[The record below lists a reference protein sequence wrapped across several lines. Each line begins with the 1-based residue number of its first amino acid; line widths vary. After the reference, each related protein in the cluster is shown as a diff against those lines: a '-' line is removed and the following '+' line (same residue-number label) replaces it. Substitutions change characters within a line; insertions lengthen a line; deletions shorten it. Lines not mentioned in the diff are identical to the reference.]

1 MSRLHPPSADSPAE
15 PGIRARTPQAAD
27 AEQHAGLVAAS
38 TTGTSSGHAPLLTL
52 HAASVSFGDT
62 RALQEVSLSL
72 TRGERLAL
80 VGANGSGKT
89 TLLRLLHGLQ
99 AADRPTD
106 WRPGATATRVG
117 SSSAQAPAAGPRTE
131 HLLQPEN
138 RPPISAMV
146 FQRPFLL
153 HLSVRWNVLLAL
165 WLQGVPGAER
175 EARCQQALQRVGLA
189 TLANRPARALS
200 GGQQQRLA
208 LARAWAL
215 RPDIL
220 FLDEPTASLDPS
232 AKQEVEA
239 LVREFAEDGV
249 TLVMSTHNLGQ
260 AKRLA
265 TRVAYLAG
273 GRLVADRP
281 VDQFFD
287 SPDLPVE
294 AQQFLR
300 GELPWR
306 T

>member
-1 MSRLHPPSADSPAE
+1 
-15 PGIRARTPQAAD
+15 
-27 AEQHAGLVAAS
+27 
-38 TTGTSSGHAPLLTL
+38 
-52 HAASVSFGDT
+52 
-62 RALQEVSLSL
+62 LQDVSLRL
-72 TRGERLAL
+72 DRGERLAL

-99 AADRPTD
+99 AADRPAD
-106 WRPGATATRVG
+106 RPP
-117 SSSAQAPAAGPRTE
+117 SAALTSGMANASKPAALPARTE

-138 RPPISAMV
+138 RPPVCAMV

-153 HLSVRWNVLLAL
+153 HLSVRWNVLLGL
-165 WLQGVPGAER
+165 WLHGVPAAQR
-175 EARCQQALQRVGLA
+175 DARCQQALHRVGLA
-189 TLANRPARALS
+189 TLAHRPARALS

-215 RPDIL
+215 QPDIL

-232 AKQEVEA
+232 AKLEVEA
-239 LVREFAEDGV
+239 LVREFAKDGV
-249 TLVMSTHNLGQ
+249 TVVMSTHNLGQ

-281 VDQFFD
+281 VDQFFN

-294 AQQFLR
+294 AQHFLR
-300 GELPWR
+300 GELPWL